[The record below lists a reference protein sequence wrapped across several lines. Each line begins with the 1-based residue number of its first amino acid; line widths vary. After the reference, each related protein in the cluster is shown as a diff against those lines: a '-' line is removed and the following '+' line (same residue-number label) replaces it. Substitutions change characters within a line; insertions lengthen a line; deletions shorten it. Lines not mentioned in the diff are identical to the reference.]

1 LPLGWLRPWRPIA
14 QWYSGQGSPYWAA
27 KGMLGLALPAGPPA
41 WPAPEQELPID
52 RGPFARVLHAPGWL
66 AVGTSD
72 GVVRVT
78 NHGTDHRLEGT
89 LEADGPLY
97 AKLGYSTA
105 TTPVLHGPGVE
116 EPVDGAV
123 ALLRG
128 LRPSHRSGFVVGPVR
143 QIDAET
149 LIGSSRCVAHWPH
162 ERDYGEPDIG
172 LWHPTTGA
180 DAGPEIDTV
189 SVVRDG
195 WEVRFVRV
203 HGEGTTLRVGGWAL
217 TAEDL
222 VEHDGTW
229 ASGARLATRVVPL
242 SHPAQGAGV
251 LWQDDVSPLAGRTAV
266 PWVETAVRPG
276 DWQAFG
282 VLLGSPDG
290 APSLDGARIT
300 WPDGR
305 TTEIDL
311 DEASA

>member
-1 LPLGWLRPWRPIA
+1 
-14 QWYSGQGSPYWAA
+14 
-27 KGMLGLALPAGPPA
+27 MLGLALPAGPPA